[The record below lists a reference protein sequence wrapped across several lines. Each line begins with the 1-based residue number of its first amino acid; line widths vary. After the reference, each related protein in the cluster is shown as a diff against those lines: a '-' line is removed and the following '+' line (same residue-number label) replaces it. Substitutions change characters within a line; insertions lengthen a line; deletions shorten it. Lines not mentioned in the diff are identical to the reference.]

1 MSVPANYLQVLFWFY
16 FINNCKMSSAVALC
30 SIVVP
35 LPGSPV
41 ATGFF
46 GGLGGQTKLQAPKLK
61 YEKL

>member
-1 MSVPANYLQVLFWFY
+1 
-16 FINNCKMSSAVALC
+16 MSSAVALC

-41 ATGFF
+41 TTGFF
-46 GGLGGQTKLQAPKLK
+46 GGLGRQTKLQAHKLK

>member
-1 MSVPANYLQVLFWFY
+1 
-16 FINNCKMSSAVALC
+16 MSSAVALC